1 MFVQTFFTQSHSDSE
16 KRFITMIK
24 KNVVSFI
31 YITQYMV
38 KLNVE
43 FKSVNEA
50 VLIHGLRNEGKQK

>member
-1 MFVQTFFTQSHSDSE
+1 MLHHND
-16 KRFITMIK
+16 KK

-50 VLIHGLRNEGKQK
+50 VLIHGLRNDGRQK